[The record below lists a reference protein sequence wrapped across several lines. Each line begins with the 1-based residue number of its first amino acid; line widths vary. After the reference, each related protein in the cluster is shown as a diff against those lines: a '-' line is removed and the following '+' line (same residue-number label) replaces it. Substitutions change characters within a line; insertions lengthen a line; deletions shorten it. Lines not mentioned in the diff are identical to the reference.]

1 MGYQDYFN
9 EDEFDIFRKFNNKD
23 ERKERHI
30 DTYFIEDSEEDIDKI
45 EYNYSKLIDDTI
57 QQMKRMRSY
66 FLDDLEEGN

>member
-9 EDEFDIFRKFNNKD
+9 EDEFDVFRKFNNKD

-45 EYNYSKLIDDTI
+45 EYNYSKLIGDTI

-66 FLDDLEEGN
+66 FIDDLEEDN